1 MRTIKKL
8 GFAFVM
14 EHNKCQKNEGLR
26 QLAKICLNSL
36 WGKFGQRSNLSGYI
50 FCKDY
55 PKLIAKLNDP
65 CTKSKHWYI
74 INESCVELRSE
85 ALNDF
90 NIEASYISEITAVFA
105 TSNARLRLY
114 ALMEWLDPS
123 QVCYCDTDSV
133 MFVYDKT
140 NPLHKEPR
148 NDEPSLPAGIRFG
161 KGLGEWE
168 NEMKAGGWIEEL
180 VVGGAKSYS

>member
-1 MRTIKKL
+1 MWTTKKI
-8 GFAFVM
+8 GFDFVI

-26 QLAKICLNSL
+26 QLAKTCLNSL
-36 WGKFGQRSNLSGYI
+36 WGKFGQRSNLSGYD

-65 CTKSKHWYI
+65 TTKSKQWHI
-74 INESCVELRSE
+74 INKDCVELRSE

-90 NIEASYISEITAVFA
+90 NIEASYISEITAVFT

-114 ALMEWLDPS
+114 AMMEWLDPS

-148 NDEPSLPAGIRFG
+148 NDEPTLPDGIRFG

-168 NEMKAGGWIEEL
+168 DEMKAGDWIEEL
-180 VVGGAKSYS
+180 VVGGAKS